1 MNLIVEPAAGLQLHL
16 SRSGHRITAIV
27 SLRGLH
33 LSVTHCEARDA
44 VANTQGMPML
54 RLGDSSFSLPYG
66 LLCEAAD
73 ALGLGLDGGRA

>member
-1 MNLIVEPAAGLQLHL
+1 MTLTVEPAAGLQLHL

-33 LSVTHCEARDA
+33 LAATHCEARDA
-44 VANTQGMPML
+44 VISTAGMPSL
-54 RLGDSSFSLPYG
+54 RLGETSFSLPYH

-73 ALGLGLDGGRA
+73 ALSLSLNEGSA